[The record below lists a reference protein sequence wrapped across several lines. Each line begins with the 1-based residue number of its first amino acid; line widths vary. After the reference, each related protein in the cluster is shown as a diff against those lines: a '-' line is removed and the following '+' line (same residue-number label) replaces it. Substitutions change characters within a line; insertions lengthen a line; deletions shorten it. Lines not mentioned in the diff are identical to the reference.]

1 MPYTNVISRRKTGA
15 IRARR
20 HRLFTA
26 AVRAGHPKAI
36 DAARQRDIAADP
48 MRPERELY
56 AQIAAMPAREDRQ
69 ARKAEYLA
77 LRERCLSGTDAKAAQ
92 AVFKRLR
99 AEVVA
104 EMEAAAVSP
113 PAPVR

>member
-26 AVRAGHPKAI
+26 AVRAGDPKALEAERLRTE
-36 DAARQRDIAADP
+36 DAMKPATD
-48 MRPERELY
+48 MY
-56 AQIAAMPAREDRQ
+56 AEIMALPSGQGLRA
-69 ARKAEYLA
+69 ARKAEYDA
-77 LRERCLSGTDAKAAQ
+77 LYARCLAARDAAPVAY
-92 AVFKRLR
+92 ARLR

-104 EMEAAAVSP
+104 EMEAAKA
-113 PAPVR
+113 AGKA